1 MELPFFLLLF
11 FSIVLIEFS
20 LPSPSPLVA
29 PFLSSFSRIER
40 ESLWPYLTRL
50 QFQWRRLS
58 RENRGGTATSRV
70 VKYYRIDIYIYIYMS
85 AEFHSPPISRASKF
99 ARDLSDLEP
108 TNRCDLRGCT
118 TRDWPRFVAFGNEIC
133 QRFRSSGTEKLRN
146 ACTFPL
152 ESLRAL
158 LFSPSL
164 PSEIFFVYQQFIYE
178 IVSEVWLQIKWYNI
192 VEIIRSGLNYLG
204 I

>member
-1 MELPFFLLLF
+1 MELPLFSSSFFLDHSNWIF
-11 FSIVLIEFS
+11 PP
-20 LPSPSPLVA
+20 LPFPPRRPFPLVVLPYRTREFVTLFDTFA
-29 PFLSSFSRIER
+29 ISMATLIER
-40 ESLWPYLTRL
+40 ES
-50 QFQWRRLS
+50 RRDCDKPRRKILP
-58 RENRGGTATSRV
+58 NR
-70 VKYYRIDIYIYIYMS
+70 YIYIYMS

-164 PSEIFFVYQQFIYE
+164 PSEVFFVYQQFIYE